1 MNYEAWC
8 QAYTTIEDMTM
19 DSMLCDYREVQ
30 CKNYR
35 SCRKIGLIKAFIE
48 SYGAVRHIYSNLS
61 SRVHGMHKTC
71 LCSEKCNKILEFG
84 KFGKFVSEKKMIK
97 PCSSTLIC

>member
-1 MNYEAWC
+1 
-8 QAYTTIEDMTM
+8 M

-61 SRVHGMHKTC
+61 SRVHGMHKTY
-71 LCSEKCNKILEFG
+71 LCSEKCRIILEFD
-84 KFGKFVSEKKMIK
+84 KLVSEKKNDKAMLEYFNLLNKIMK
-97 PCSSTLIC
+97 KKQAQEDD